1 MMSEQD
7 GTTISNSPTSGEVVK
22 ETDMAN
28 FVADVI
34 EESKNVPVIV
44 DFFSPQSD
52 ASINLSA
59 ILEKLINQLGGIV
72 KLAKVNL
79 DENRQ
84 LGSQLQVQAVPTVF
98 GFKNGQ
104 PIDAFAGPQPESQV
118 KAFIK
123 RLTGNAKAPIE
134 EALEQAKA
142 LLDNGNQEQAINLYN
157 QILSQDET
165 SGSATGGL
173 IRCYISSGQIDHAKA
188 LIEALQDVM
197 LNDSEVQAARSALE
211 LAEAGLANG
220 DVEEFRS
227 KLAINKEDHQ
237 ARFDLALSLY
247 ASGQS
252 KQALD
257 ELLEIIRLNRA
268 WNDEAARKQMIK
280 IFEAL
285 GADDQVTIQAR
296 RDLST
301 VLFS

>member
-28 FVADVI
+28 FVADVV

>member
-7 GTTISNSPTSGEVVK
+7 GTTISNPPTSGEVVK

-28 FVADVI
+28 FVADVV